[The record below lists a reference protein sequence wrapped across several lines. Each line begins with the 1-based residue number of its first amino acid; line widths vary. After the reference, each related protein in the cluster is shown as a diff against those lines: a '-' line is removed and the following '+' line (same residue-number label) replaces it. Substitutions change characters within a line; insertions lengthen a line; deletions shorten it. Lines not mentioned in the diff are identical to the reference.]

1 MNQSLLKNSISDFGF
16 PDFQMKISFTKC
28 LIWSMILFINFHEI
42 VTDDATTEND
52 GKKEFCKNKKL
63 DQVVDVSLPL
73 SRVTYFVSNNK
84 YWPVVNGNDYKR
96 SLTSTEAFKGT
107 SK

>member
-1 MNQSLLKNSISDFGF
+1 
-16 PDFQMKISFTKC
+16 
-28 LIWSMILFINFHEI
+28 MILFINFHEI
-42 VTDDATTEND
+42 VTDDATTED
-52 GKKEFCKNKKL
+52 DRKKEFCKNKKL
-63 DQVVDVSLPL
+63 DRVVDVALPV

-107 SK
+107 SR